1 MEATMEISAIEK
13 INVTRMHADYY
24 QNDQDCLFFLHP
36 YYSIPQ
42 SWPPASPRIA
52 LTSVAT

>member
-1 MEATMEISAIEK
+1 MEAIMEISAIEK
-13 INVTRMHADYY
+13 INVTNMHGDYN
-24 QNDQDCLFFLHP
+24 QNDQDVPFFLHP
-36 YYSIPQ
+36 HYSIPQ